1 MKKVL
6 ELFAVFFKIGAVTFG
21 GGMSMLP
28 ILERELV
35 TSRGWV
41 TSEEMLDFFAVSQ
54 SLPGIIAVNVSIFI
68 GYKRAGVF
76 GAVMSALGVVFPSL
90 IIITVL
96 ASGLENFSQIPTVQ
110 KALTGINTAVAA
122 LLSAAVW
129 SFARKSF
136 LKKGASPVN
145 VLIGGLIFAASFAAL
160 YFFKVFSLWI
170 IVGAALAGILWSHP
184 GRGDKTAGG
193 NK

>member
-1 MKKVL
+1 MKQVL
-6 ELFAVFFKIGAVTFG
+6 RLFGVFFKIGAVTFG
-21 GGMSMLP
+21 GGMAMLP

-35 TSRGWV
+35 TGRGWV
-41 TSEEMLDFFAVSQ
+41 TNEELLDFFAVSQ

-136 LKKGASPVN
+136 LKKGTAPVN
-145 VLIGGLIFAASFAAL
+145 VFIGALIFSAAFAAL

-170 IVGAALAGILWSHP
+170 IVGAALIGIVWSRKATLAG
-184 GRGDKTAGG
+184 GDK
-193 NK
+193 